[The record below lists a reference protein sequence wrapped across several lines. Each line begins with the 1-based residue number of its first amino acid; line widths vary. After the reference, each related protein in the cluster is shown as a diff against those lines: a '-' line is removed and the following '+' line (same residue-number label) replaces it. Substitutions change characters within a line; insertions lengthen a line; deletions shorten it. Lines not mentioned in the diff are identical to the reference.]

1 MKTKRSRWGLG
12 SVTARVYIDYRT
24 MGDVGGIVPKEN
36 KRKREK
42 ERMREAMSCP
52 VLPWLESA

>member
-36 KRKREK
+36 KGKEK
-42 ERMREAMSCP
+42 NNRSTITGQ
-52 VLPWLESA
+52 